1 MTATASAATGAEPG
15 ARALNAALKA
25 LRRPQWLRDRVT
37 ELENRLQTYEYH
49 HQLTLHQIGIDGPD
63 ATAETLQQAQDLEQ
77 NIADAKAEINC
88 LLLGWRQLKD
98 VSQRVQITY
107 TPHLPPRSDDT
118 DVPNPSHDAT

>member
-25 LRRPQWLRDRVT
+25 LRRPAWLRDRLT

-107 TPHLPPRSDDT
+107 TPHLPTASDET
-118 DVPNPSHDAT
+118 NEPNPSYDAT

>member
-1 MTATASAATGAEPG
+1 MTATASAATGA
-15 ARALNAALKA
+15 RTLNAALKA
-25 LRRPQWLRDRVT
+25 LRRPQWLRDRLT

-49 HQLTLHQIGIDGPD
+49 HQLALHRIGIAGRD
-63 ATAETLQQAQDLEQ
+63 APADTLQHAQELEQ

-107 TPHLPPRSDDT
+107 TPHLPPRRDDT
-118 DVPNPSHDAT
+118 NEPDSASESNAAT

>member
-1 MTATASAATGAEPG
+1 MTANTGAEPG

-25 LRRPQWLRDRVT
+25 LRRPTWLRDRLT

-49 HQLTLHQIGIDGPD
+49 HQIALHRIGIAGRDTPED
-63 ATAETLQQAQDLEQ
+63 TLQHAQELEQ

-107 TPHLPPRSDDT
+107 TPHLPPRGDDANEP
-118 DVPNPSHDAT
+118 DPASESNAAT

>member
-1 MTATASAATGAEPG
+1 MTANTGAKT
-15 ARALNAALKA
+15 LNAALKA
-25 LRRPQWLRDRVT
+25 LRRPQWLRDRLT

-107 TPHLPPRSDDT
+107 TPHLPPASDET
-118 DVPNPSHDAT
+118 SEPNPSYDAT